1 MSALADIARRAD
13 PELAA
18 HALADPPAG
27 EFEGAV
33 ADPDRGWVLEAVR
46 EGHLMHY
53 GRPRA
58 FSPDLDEDL
67 RLLAGDALYALGLSR
82 LADRGD
88 LEAVA
93 ELADLISACAR
104 AHLEGREE
112 LVEELWAATAAALDG
127 SSAGAREALAG
138 RLAPAR

>member
-1 MSALADIARRAD
+1 MNALADIARRTD
-13 PELAA
+13 PELAV
-18 HALADPPAG
+18 HALSDPPAG
-27 EFEGAV
+27 DFESTV
-33 ADPDRGWVLEAVR
+33 ADPDRAWVLEAVR
-46 EGHLMHY
+46 EGHLLHY

-58 FSPDLDEDL
+58 FSADLDDDL

-112 LVEELWAATAAALDG
+112 LVDELWAATAAALGG